1 MSTTTDKTEEIIN
14 LIWDK
19 EAYYLVTAGND
30 APLEREVKDF
40 ASSFGV
46 TFPQDYL
53 SHATGYWG
61 GPYIEVKE
69 QFWPRHQAGDV
80 GPFWSFLYGLF
91 VYAYSDEAPEW
102 MNIKIAAKE
111 FQKMGHQVIPI
122 LKVVGDADIYCF
134 NQQGKI
140 QRYSHEEDSFEAYD
154 GSFFDLLRQE
164 FLELEKRRKNKLMEL
179 SGKQQ

>member
-1 MSTTTDKTEEIIN
+1 MSLITDKTEEIIN

-19 EAYYLVTAGND
+19 DAYYLVAAGKD
-30 APLEREVKDF
+30 APTEREIRDF
-40 ASSFGV
+40 ALSFGV
-46 TFPQDYL
+46 TLPQDYV
-53 SHATGYWG
+53 SHATGYWSC
-61 GPYIEVKE
+61 PYIEVREK
-69 QFWPRHQAGDV
+69 FWPRHKAGDV

-91 VYAYSDEAPEW
+91 VYAYSDEAPDW

-111 FQKMGHQVIPI
+111 FQEMGHQVIPI

-134 NQQGKI
+134 NRQGEI

-164 FLELEKRRKNKLMEL
+164 FLDLEKRRKDKLKDL
-179 SGKQQ
+179 SATRR